1 MLTQQEALHAHAE
14 SVIGK
19 AELMRSKPWAFIISG
34 FFGGAYIGVGGVLM
48 LNAAGPLVVA
58 DDPLA
63 KLVSGLVFA
72 VGLVIVVFAGSDLV
86 TSTMMTV
93 TQGVA
98 TKTLSVRNA
107 AGLVTVTIVANFV
120 GAMLFALV
128 VHLSGVLVS
137 NAAAGEMLG
146 QVLQGR
152 ADQSVMEL
160 VARAILC
167 NMLVCLAI
175 WMSTRVTSVGAKITV
190 IMLGIMAFVASGYE
204 HVVANMTFYWLGVFA
219 GDTNAS
225 IELFTSN
232 MLWVGIGNFVGGGL
246 IVGLG
251 TWVVAG
257 SPKLLPT
264 QVESSRDDRYQ
275 SLPPD
280 LSH

>member
-1 MLTQQEALHAHAE
+1 MLTQQEALQAHSE

-19 AELMRSKPWAFIISG
+19 ADLMRSKLWAFIVSG
-34 FFGGAYIGVGGVLM
+34 FFGGAYIGIGGVLM

-58 DDPLA
+58 GDPLA

-86 TSTMMTV
+86 TSTMMTA

-98 TKTLSVRNA
+98 GKSIGVKVASMLIA
-107 AGLVTVTIVANFV
+107 VTILANFV
-120 GAMLFALV
+120 GAMLFAFI
-128 VHLSGVLVS
+128 VHLSGVLES

-146 QVLQGR
+146 QVLQSR
-152 ADQSVMEL
+152 ADQSVVEL

-175 WMSTRVTSVGAKITV
+175 WMSTRVTSAGAKITV

-219 GDTNAS
+219 GDVNATA
-225 IELFTSN
+225 ELFASN

-257 SPKLLPT
+257 SPKA
-264 QVESSRDDRYQ
+264 SSQ
-275 SLPPD
+275 MLEPANTSQQ
-280 LSH
+280 